1 MSDRHVV
8 FLDLDGTIIDSS
20 PGIVA
25 GLREAYRAVGIGA
38 PEDAMLLSWIGPPVA
53 VTLERELGGRGDDVV
68 KAANGAFRSY
78 FDGIGMHDSQPY
90 PGIPEALAAVAA
102 DGAVICV
109 VTHKPLRLS
118 EAALEQHDLH
128 GLVHSVHAP
137 PSPAE
142 FVAKEDL
149 FAQAMSA
156 TGVATRIAA
165 GDRGTDIQA
174 AQAHGMAS
182 VGVTWGFGT
191 ADELLSAGAVALAS
205 APAELPALLSP
216 RVSH

>member
-25 GLREAYRAVGIGA
+25 GLREAYRAVGIDA
-38 PEDAMLLSWIGPPVA
+38 PEDAVLLSWIGQPAA

-68 KAANGAFRSY
+68 EAANGAFRTY
-78 FDGIGMHDSQPY
+78 FDEFGMHESQPY
-90 PGIPEALAAVAA
+90 IGISEAMAAVAA

-118 EAALEQHDLH
+118 EAALEQHDLR

-142 FVAKEDL
+142 FMAKEDL
-149 FAQAMSA
+149 FAQAISA
-156 TGVATRIAA
+156 TDPATRIAA

-191 ADELLSAGAVALAS
+191 ADELLAAGAVALAS
-205 APAELPALLSP
+205 APGELPALVAP
-216 RVSH
+216 RASQ